1 MRVQL
6 QASSLFN
13 PPDSLKAKQTRFI
26 VSMNKCIF
34 LHAAVTALI
43 IQSCGVLS
51 VSWSC
56 CKADF
61 ADSETMKA
69 EDKEAD
75 GSLGPFPK
83 VLFDPGKLSHL
94 LAPADSPVS
103 ALMCCLDTRSAF
115 SSLVSL
121 QRCMWAT
128 WHCTL
133 VGICTYLFRA

>member
-1 MRVQL
+1 MQ
-6 QASSLFN
+6 S
-13 PPDSLKAKQTRFI
+13 
-26 VSMNKCIF
+26 
-34 LHAAVTALI
+34 TALI

-51 VSWSC
+51 VSWNC

-75 GSLGPFPK
+75 WSLGPFPK

-94 LAPADSPVS
+94 LTPTDSPVS
-103 ALMCCLDTRSAF
+103 ALMCCLDTGSAF
-115 SSLVSL
+115 SSLVSM

-133 VGICTYLFRA
+133 VGISSVHGVMCGWVSKGFLKKELVVEGSVRPQHQVNVCAVRFEL